1 MSSTF
6 ARLRNLSFIG
16 YIFKFGGMWGYITLK
31 YTSDIQKNGTII
43 HHSNLL
49 VWGLFVAIGSTIIV
63 IALRN
68 KNLKRHIRVVDI
80 LITFL
85 LLGIT
90 LSEFL
95 PLFVQEVTFFL
106 IALLYFSYYFTYIYR
121 HASEL

>member
-16 YIFKFGGMWGYITLK
+16 YIFKFGGMWGYMTQK
-31 YTSDIQKNGTII
+31 YTSDIQRNGTII
-43 HHSNLL
+43 HQSTLL
-49 VWGLFVAIGSTIIV
+49 VWGLFVAIGSTMIV

-68 KNLKRHIRVVDI
+68 KNLTRHIRVADI

-85 LLGIT
+85 LLGIA
-90 LSEFL
+90 LSAFL

-106 IALLYFSYYFTYIYR
+106 IALLYFSYYFTYIHR